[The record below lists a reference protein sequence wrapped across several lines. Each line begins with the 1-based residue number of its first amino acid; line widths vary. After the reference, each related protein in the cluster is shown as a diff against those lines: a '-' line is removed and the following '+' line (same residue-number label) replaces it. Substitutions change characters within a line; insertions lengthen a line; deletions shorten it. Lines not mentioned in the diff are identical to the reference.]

1 MRIQTTL
8 VVTALIVAMA
18 IVPCFSVL
26 ADDSPEVTIQNYVR
40 AETDLQMRTYV
51 ENMDAFGKFAHVREA
66 YDVTNKDTIRP
77 NRDTLYSWSVF
88 DVTSPL
94 TIGLPDPGDRYQSL
108 MIVSQDHSIWS
119 EYGPKEVVLDEETV
133 GTRYALLLV
142 RTFLDP
148 NDEEDVKAAHAL
160 QDAVTVKQAD
170 KGKFEYPGW
179 NKEEVEAMRE
189 KINVVAVALPD
200 NTKMFGRK
208 EDLDPIYWL
217 LGAAYGWG
225 GLPVQD
231 VAYANGVPEKNDGK
245 TPYTLTVKDVPVD
258 AFWSV
263 TVYDDKGMFIV
274 NEHDAYSYN
283 SVTAKKN
290 EDGSA
295 TIHFGG
301 DPGQDNFLPIVPGWN
316 YIVRMYQPRKEILEG
331 TWKFPRTGD
340 AIDRVPQCM
349 TN

>member
-1 MRIQTTL
+1 MKTRLLFLIAVSITI
-8 VVTALIVAMA
+8 AL
-18 IVPCFSVL
+18 SVSAL
-26 ADDSPEVTIQNYVR
+26 AADSPKVTIQNYVR

-51 ENMDAFGKFAHVREA
+51 ENMDAFGKFNHVREA
-66 YDVTNKDTIRP
+66 YDVTNRDTVRP

-88 DVTSPL
+88 DLTSPL

-108 MIVSQDHSIWS
+108 MIVSQDHSIWA
-119 EYGPKEVVLDEETV
+119 EYGPQEVVLDQETV

-142 RTFLDP
+142 RTFVDP
-148 NDEEDVKAAHAL
+148 NDEDDVKAAHTL
-160 QDAVTVKQAD
+160 QDAISVKQAD
-170 KGKFEYPGW
+170 TGKFEYRGW
-179 NKEEVEAMRE
+179 KKEEVEAMRE

-200 NTKMFGRK
+200 STKCFGRK

-231 VAYANGVPEKNDGK
+231 SAYTGGVTEKNDGK

-258 AFWSV
+258 GFWSV

-274 NEHDAYSYN
+274 NDYDAYSYN
-283 SVTAKKN
+283 SVTGKED
-290 EDGSA
+290 EDGSI

-301 DPGQDNFLPIVPGWN
+301 DPQSVNHLPIAEGWN
-316 YIVRMYQPRKEILEG
+316 YTVRLYQPRKEILDG
-331 TWKFPRTGD
+331 TWTFPE
-340 AIDRVPQCM
+340 VKPVESK
-349 TN
+349 

>member
-1 MRIQTTL
+1 MKKVSDAMKIATTL
-8 VVTALIVAMA
+8 IPTAFLLGTLFASTA
-18 IVPCFSVL
+18 AT
-26 ADDSPEVTIQNYVR
+26 ADDAPEVTIQNYVR

-66 YDVTNKDTIRP
+66 YDVTNKDTVRP
-77 NRDTLYSWSVF
+77 NRDTIYSWSVF

-108 MIVSQDHSIWS
+108 MIVSQDHSIWT
-119 EYGPKEVVLDEETV
+119 EYGPQEVVLDEETV

-160 QDAVTVKQAD
+160 QDAITVKQAD
-170 KGKFEYPGW
+170 KGKFEDPGW
-179 NKEEVEAMRE
+179 KKEEVEAMRE

-200 NTKMFGRK
+200 STKCFGRK

-231 VAYANGVPEKNDGK
+231 SAYTGGVTEKNDGK
-245 TPYTLTVKDVPVD
+245 TPYTPDRQGRAGGRLLVGDRLRRQGDVHRQR
-258 AFWSV
+258 
-263 TVYDDKGMFIV
+263 TRRL
-274 NEHDAYSYN
+274 
-283 SVTAKKN
+283 
-290 EDGSA
+290 
-295 TIHFGG
+295 
-301 DPGQDNFLPIVPGWN
+301 FLQQ
-316 YIVRMYQPRKEILEG
+316 RHLEEE
-331 TWKFPRTGD
+331 
-340 AIDRVPQCM
+340 
-349 TN
+349 

>member
-1 MRIQTTL
+1 MRLKSIL
-8 VVTALIVAMA
+8 AVTALAAGMA
-18 IVPCFSVL
+18 IVPGSSVM
-26 ADDSPEVTIQNYVR
+26 ADDTPEVTIQNYVR
-40 AETDLQMRTYV
+40 AETDLQMRNYV
-51 ENMDAFGKFAHVREA
+51 ENMDAFGRFAHLREA
-66 YDVTNKDTIRP
+66 TDVNNRDTIRP

-119 EYGPKEVVLDEETV
+119 EYGPQEVVLDEETV
-133 GTRYALLLV
+133 GTRYAVLLL
-142 RTFLDP
+142 RTFFDP

-160 QDAVTVKQAD
+160 QDAVTVQQAD

-179 NKEEVEAMRE
+179 DKEEVEAMRD
-189 KINVVAVALPD
+189 KINVVAALLPD
-200 NTKMFGRK
+200 NTKTFGRK

-217 LGAAYGWG
+217 LGAAGGWG

-245 TPYTLTVKDVPVD
+245 TPHALTVKDVPVD
-258 AFWSV
+258 AFWSM
-263 TVYDDKGMFIV
+263 TVYDDKGMLIP
-274 NEHDAYSYN
+274 NDYDAYSYN
-283 SVTAKKN
+283 SVTAKRN

-301 DPGQDNFLPIVPGWN
+301 DPAQDNFIPIVPGWN

-331 TWKFPRTGD
+331 TWRFPAPAPVT
-340 AIDRVPQCM
+340 P
-349 TN
+349 

>member
-1 MRIQTTL
+1 MKTSL
-8 VVTALIVAMA
+8 PALIATGITLA
-18 IVPCFSVL
+18 PCLSSQ
-26 ADDSPEVTIQNYVR
+26 AAEAPAVTIQNYVR

-66 YDVTNKDTIRP
+66 YDVTSKDTVRP

-88 DVTSPL
+88 DLTSPL
-94 TIGLPDPGDRYQSL
+94 TIGLPEPGDRYQSL
-108 MIVSQDHSIWS
+108 MIVSQDHSIWA
-119 EYGPKEVVLDEETV
+119 EYGPKKVVLDEETV
-133 GTRYALLLV
+133 GTRYALLLI

-179 NKEEVEAMRE
+179 KKEEVEAMRE

-200 NTKMFGRK
+200 STKCFGRK
-208 EDLDPIYWL
+208 ENLDPIYWL

-231 VAYANGVPEKNDGK
+231 SAYSGGVTEKNDGK

-258 AFWSV
+258 GFWSV

-274 NEHDAYSYN
+274 NEQDAYSYN
-283 SVTAKKN
+283 SVTAKKS
-290 EDGSA
+290 EDGSV

-301 DPGQDNFLPIVPGWN
+301 DSGQDNFLPIVPGWN
-316 YIVRMYQPRKEILEG
+316 YIVRMYRPRKEIIERK
-331 TWKFPRTGD
+331 WKFP
-340 AIDRVPQCM
+340 VPVEVKK
-349 TN
+349 